1 MKWLFWILL
10 LANLMFFAF
19 SQWGETLTGE
29 NQSLKHQS
37 SLHVEK
43 ITLLSTPSAK
53 TATSQDQRAFTDV
66 CLEWGEFS
74 DADSVRASA
83 ALAALKLA
91 DKLTKRQSEYAIGYW
106 VYMPPAQ
113 TTAKMNSNIA
123 ELKKLKV
130 KSYFAVQDAGK
141 WKNAISLGI
150 FKTENA
156 ARIALGSFQAKGV
169 KTAEMGE
176 LMSKFKHTVFVLKY
190 PDEAA
195 IEKMV
200 TLQNEFAG
208 TTVHLAACD

>member
-10 LANLMFFAF
+10 LANLMFFSF
-19 SQWGETLTGE
+19 TQWGEMLTGE
-29 NQSLKHQS
+29 NKSLKHQS
-37 SLHVEK
+37 SLNMEK
-43 ITLLSTPSAK
+43 ITLLAAPPAR

-74 DADSVRASA
+74 DTDSARASA
-83 ALAALKLA
+83 ALTTLKLA
-91 DKLTKRQSEYAIGYW
+91 DKLTKKQSEFAIGYW
-106 VYMPPAQ
+106 VYIPPAQ
-113 TTAKMNSNIA
+113 THAKMGSNIA

-130 KSYFAVQDAGK
+130 KNYFAVQDAGQ

-156 ARIALGSFQAKGV
+156 ARIALGSLRAKGV

-176 LMSKFKHTVFVLKY
+176 FISKFKHTIFVLKS

-195 IEKMV
+195 IEKIV
-200 TLQNEFAG
+200 TLENEFDG
-208 TTVHLAACD
+208 TTVHLVACD